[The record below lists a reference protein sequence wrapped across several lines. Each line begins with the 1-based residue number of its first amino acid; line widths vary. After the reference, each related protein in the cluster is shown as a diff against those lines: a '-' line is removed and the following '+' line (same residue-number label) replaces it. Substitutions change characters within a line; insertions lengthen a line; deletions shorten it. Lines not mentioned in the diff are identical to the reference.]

1 MDTRNAPGSLGSLL
15 IRAICFLAVTF
26 LLACSNPVGVRNG
39 TRITLAISPDTVA
52 SGGQLM
58 AVLEIEN
65 TSGHEIT
72 LVSGA
77 SCISYLEVLEAPW
90 GDPVEGTGF
99 YCMDVITDYPFR
111 AGETRTWEWELEART
126 SSGIPLDPGDYHL
139 LANLAVPELQKPVA
153 VFTVLGGLQ

>member
-1 MDTRNAPGSLGSLL
+1 MRSKFRLG
-15 IRAICFLAVTF
+15 AFLFFPF
-26 LLACSNPVGVRNG
+26 LFACSNPVGVRNG
-39 TRITLAISPDTVA
+39 TRITLTVSPGSVTPSA
-52 SGGQLM
+52 RFT
-58 AVLEIEN
+58 AVLKIEN
-65 TSGHEIT
+65 VSGHEIT

-99 YCMDVITDYPFR
+99 GCFDVITEFPFQ
-111 AGETRTWEWELEART
+111 AGETRTWEWDLEART
-126 SSGIPLDPGDYHL
+126 SSGVPLDPGDYHL